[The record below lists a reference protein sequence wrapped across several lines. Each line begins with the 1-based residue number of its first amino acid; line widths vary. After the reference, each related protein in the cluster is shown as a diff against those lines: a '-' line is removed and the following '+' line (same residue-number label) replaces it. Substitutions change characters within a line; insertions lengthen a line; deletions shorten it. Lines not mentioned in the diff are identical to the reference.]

1 MVGSFVVYLNSHMA
15 PNIFFSD
22 NPLAWHF
29 KYHCSSCHA
38 WFNDAITYSYLC
50 FVSLWPSMDLPLRLH
65 MLEFRLHI
73 AIVFLCSTDSLNT
86 FTEWLNPV
94 AHARHGWP
102 ASSSCR
108 NVAKQG
114 VILSVHCTCHCT
126 IVLLSV
132 LTTVWNWLEKKSNMK
147 PTVLTVLPILTNS
160 KCEFGLIWKSDQ
172 NVNLLLYVCYSSC
185 SRTAM
190 QNSMILKFL
199 ECGFTLL
206 THC

>member
-102 ASSSCR
+102 ANSSCQD
-108 NVAKQG
+108 VAKQEG
-114 VILSVHCTCHCT
+114 VFLSAHCTCHCT

-132 LTTVWNWLEKKSNMK
+132 FLRGPIKCINNSMKLVRKKKQYETNHSHCAPYPDQQQMWIWFNLKVW
-147 PTVLTVLPILTNS
+147 S
-160 KCEFGLIWKSDQ
+160 KCEFTA
-172 NVNLLLYVCYSSC
+172 VC
-185 SRTAM
+185 M
-190 QNSMILKFL
+190 LQ
-199 ECGFTLL
+199 
-206 THC
+206 